1 MNRTTKSSE
10 LSVIEQKVLQK
21 SNSFFFANPETLWR
35 FSKKREYAAL
45 YGQDQA
51 QTKDNRLTLFLR
63 ENLSTKL
70 MFTKKL

>member
-10 LSVIEQKVLQK
+10 LSFLK
-21 SNSFFFANPETLWR
+21 SSSEKFCKKATLFFFANPETLWR

-51 QTKDNRLTLFLR
+51 QTNTIG
-63 ENLSTKL
+63 
-70 MFTKKL
+70 